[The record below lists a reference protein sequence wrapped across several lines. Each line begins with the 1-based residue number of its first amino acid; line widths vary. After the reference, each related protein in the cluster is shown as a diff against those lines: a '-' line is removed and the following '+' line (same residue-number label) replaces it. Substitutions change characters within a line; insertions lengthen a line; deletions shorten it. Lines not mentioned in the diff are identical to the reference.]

1 MLRYSQNR
9 TDGAI
14 DMRFIGFL
22 LLIVGAILIIY
33 ALNMNVSVLTSYGD
47 RVNNIGLISARQNST
62 IVGGIVIV
70 CGLLMVLL
78 SKGKQTETDNEAK
91 CPFCAELIN
100 KEAIKCK
107 HCGSDVSD
115 AMSKLKDMSFKISDF
130 DYIRIFKKDGDNFAI
145 NDEEVSILAEKIKKL
160 ARASNSASVYEEFK
174 NDLDEMRD
182 LLPSGVRNKFIE
194 RIKYW
199 LDGDDGHVNVNKY
212 AESKYT
218 DIFKRMG
225 N

>member
-1 MLRYSQNR
+1 MIDIPITKLQALLRYSQNR

-47 RVNNIGLISARQNST
+47 RVNNIGLMSARQNST

-78 SKGKQTETDNEAK
+78 SKGKQTATDNEAK

-100 KEAIKCK
+100 KDAIKCK

-115 AMSKLKDMSFKISDF
+115 AMNKLKDMSFKISDF
-130 DYIRIFKKDGDNFAI
+130 DYMRVFRKVGAGFIISDPDVR
-145 NDEEVSILAEKIKKL
+145 ELVEKIRK
-160 ARASNSASVYEEFK
+160 SAKSSHPMNVYDEFK
-174 NDLDEMRD
+174 DDIDGMKN
-182 LLPSGVRNKFIE
+182 LLPSDIRDEFINRVKYFLNK
-194 RIKYW
+194 
-199 LDGDDGHVNVNKY
+199 
-212 AESKYT
+212 
-218 DIFKRMG
+218 
-225 N
+225 

>member
-1 MLRYSQNR
+1 MIDIPITKLQALLRYSQNR

-78 SKGKQTETDNEAK
+78 SKGKQTATDNEAK

-115 AMSKLKDMSFKISDF
+115 AMSKLKDMSFKVSDF
-130 DYIRIFKKDGDNFAI
+130 DYMRVFRKV
-145 NDEEVSILAEKIKKL
+145 DEVFVVSDPDVRELVEKMRK
-160 ARASNSASVYEEFK
+160 SAKSSHPMNVYDEFK
-174 NDLDEMRD
+174 NDIDGMKN
-182 LLPSGVRNKFIE
+182 LLPSDIRDDFIKRVKYFLNK
-194 RIKYW
+194 
-199 LDGDDGHVNVNKY
+199 
-212 AESKYT
+212 
-218 DIFKRMG
+218 
-225 N
+225 

>member
-1 MLRYSQNR
+1 
-9 TDGAI
+9 
-14 DMRFIGFL
+14 MRFIGFL

-78 SKGKQTETDNEAK
+78 SKGKQTATDNEAK

-130 DYIRIFKKDGDNFAI
+130 DYIRIFKKDGDYFAI

-160 ARASNSASVYEEFK
+160 ARASNSVSVYEEFK

>member
-1 MLRYSQNR
+1 
-9 TDGAI
+9 
-14 DMRFIGFL
+14 MRFIGFL

-78 SKGKQTETDNEAK
+78 SKGKQTATDNEAK

-130 DYIRIFKKDGDNFAI
+130 DYIRIFKKDGDYFAI

-160 ARASNSASVYEEFK
+160 ARASNSVSVYEEFK

-199 LDGDDGHVNVNKY
+199 LDGDVNVNKY

>member
-47 RVNNIGLISARQNST
+47 RVNNIGLMSARQNST

-78 SKGKQTETDNEAK
+78 SKGKQTATDNEAK

-107 HCGSDVSD
+107 HCGSDVSGMQVLERNSLVGKMK
-115 AMSKLKDMSFKISDF
+115 ATTNLGSEIV
-130 DYIRIFKKDGDNFAI
+130 I
-145 NDEEVSILAEKIKKL
+145 DEFRIKKI
-160 ARASNSASVYEEFK
+160 VE
-174 NDLDEMRD
+174 EMRKGNATLDSSD
-182 LLPSGVRNKFIE
+182 LIEGYSDELNKIMSGMTEELKVTFNEKLLKFLSNTGSTP
-194 RIKYW
+194 KPK
-199 LDGDDGHVNVNKY
+199 D
-212 AESKYT
+212 AKYT
-218 DIFKRMG
+218 TIFKRMG